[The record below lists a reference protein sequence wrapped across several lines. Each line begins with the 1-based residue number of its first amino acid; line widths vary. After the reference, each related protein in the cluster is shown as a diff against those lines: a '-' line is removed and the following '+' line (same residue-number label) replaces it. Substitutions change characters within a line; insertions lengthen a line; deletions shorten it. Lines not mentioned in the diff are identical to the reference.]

1 MKTHFIRELEPN
13 QVVTSFFI
21 VHSKE
26 VRLKKTGEPY
36 LCLTLAD
43 RTGQLDAKMWD
54 GVPEVADAF
63 DQDDFVK
70 VKGLV
75 QVYRNRP
82 QMTVHKLRRV
92 EESDVDFADYFPHT
106 DKNIEEMWAAVRAAV
121 AGVRNEHLR
130 ALLNAFLDDEEVARR
145 FKIAPAAKSLHHA
158 RLGGLLEHVV
168 SLLGLCRL
176 MAGHYDFIDLDLLVT
191 AAVLHDLGKIY
202 ELHYE
207 RSFGYS
213 TEGQLLGHMI
223 IVLDMLQAKA
233 AAVPGFPPKLKTL
246 VEHLILS
253 HHGHY
258 EFGSPKLPMFP
269 EALLF
274 HYLDD
279 LDSKLES
286 MRATIA
292 GDPNIDGDWTVY
304 NASLERPLLKK
315 EKFLREEAEKEPQ
328 PPATGGRVQ
337 GSATEPAGPS
347 PAEAS
352 EDAAASRNTPAA
364 ASAEERG
371 RTAPGMPA
379 ARPVQAN
386 QPAAPRPARPGGQTV
401 FGELLHS
408 ALKEDGGSK

>member
-1 MKTHFIRELEPN
+1 
-13 QVVTSFFI
+13 
-21 VHSKE
+21 

-54 GVPEVADAF
+54 GVPEVADTF

-75 QVYRNRP
+75 QVYRNKP

-106 DKNIEEMWAAVRAAV
+106 EKNIDEMWAAVRAAV
-121 AGVRNEHLR
+121 TEVRNEHLR
-130 ALLNAFLDDEEVARR
+130 ALLDAFLDDEEVARR

-168 SLLGLCRL
+168 SLIGLCRL

-223 IVLDMLQAKA
+223 IVLDVLQAKA

-246 VEHLILS
+246 VEHMILS

-292 GDPNIDGDWTVY
+292 SDPNIDGDWTMY

-315 EKFLREEAEKEPQ
+315 DKFLSEQ
-328 PPATGGRVQ
+328 PDKAPAKPV
-337 GSATEPAGPS
+337 
-347 PAEAS
+347 
-352 EDAAASRNTPAA
+352 AASRDDAVGAMPGPAGESPGEAGTTPEEP
-364 ASAEERG
+364 ASTAGSAQERG
-371 RTAPGMPA
+371 GAAPGMPA
-379 ARPVQAN
+379 ARPLPAN
-386 QPAAPRPARPGGQTV
+386 RPASPRPAKPGGQTV

-408 ALKEDGGSK
+408 ALKEDGGSE